1 MVIISAIIARKYIEC
16 GCGPAYVRKR
26 EAEREKGRGVS
37 KKQMVVFGPCQTKQG
52 EETMFEFGP
61 PLITNIFP
69 FS

>member
-26 EAEREKGRGVS
+26 EKGRGVS

-52 EETMFEFGP
+52 EETIFELGP